1 MATIG
6 KWKAGVGSLDKSCKS
21 NNYSYA
27 DITEEILCRAHIE
40 LHHLRAGNS
49 MEGLVDGATCQQKNK
64 LTTYLDG
71 GPLTSTAHITEELNG
86 HFSDAAVTY
95 LILAQIVW

>member
-1 MATIG
+1 
-6 KWKAGVGSLDKSCKS
+6 
-21 NNYSYA
+21 
-27 DITEEILCRAHIE
+27 
-40 LHHLRAGNS
+40 